1 MKKLGHKDH
10 YRRVTVNIR
19 IDLYNTLKEMAKSE
33 NKSLA
38 LLINEILEKALKRKV
53 QSVSSKG

>member
-10 YRRVTVNIR
+10 YKRVTVNIR
-19 IDLYNTLKEMAKSE
+19 IDLYRILKEIAKSE

-38 LLINEILEKALKRKV
+38 LLVNEILEEALKEK
-53 QSVSSKG
+53 SHSIKG